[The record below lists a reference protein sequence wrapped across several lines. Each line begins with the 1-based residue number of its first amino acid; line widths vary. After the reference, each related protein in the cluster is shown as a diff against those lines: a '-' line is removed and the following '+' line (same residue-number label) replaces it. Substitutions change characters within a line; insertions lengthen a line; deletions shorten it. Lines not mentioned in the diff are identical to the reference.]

1 MKFLEDL
8 KKSNK
13 QIKSARAEIIADE
26 AKSSMLKQVMETEEK
41 VRALKRKKMN
51 LEDLSPDS
59 SMSLNPVKGDFDAA
73 SWSKNL
79 IQVRLAIVLAEQ
91 EQKIAKETYD
101 EYFESISK

>member
-13 QIKSARAEIIADE
+13 QIKAARAEIIADE
-26 AKSSMLKQVMETEEK
+26 AKSAMLKEVMSLEEE
-41 VRALKRKKMN
+41 VRSLKRQKMN

-59 SMSLNPVKGDFDAA
+59 SMSLNPVKGDFNAGKWA
-73 SWSKNL
+73 KEL

-91 EQKIAKETYD
+91 KLKASKKTYD